1 MLELQNVSASYGE
14 VLAVDDVSITVD
26 RGEWVSL
33 IGPNGAGKTSV
44 LKTILGLLDHEGDI
58 AVNGSNLSG
67 QAPWARQSRGIGY
80 VPEGRRLFPDMTVEE
95 NLRVGG
101 YRLSDKEWR
110 QDLDEVYTLFPR
122 VQERR
127 RQLARTLSGGEQ
139 QLVALGRALMSRP
152 RLLLVDEASLG
163 LMPINVNIVFNALSG
178 LHDEG
183 LAILLVEQNARKALK
198 YVDRAYVMETG
209 KIMLSGAA
217 DEVAD
222 NPQII
227 ESYLG

>member
-14 VLAVDDVSITVD
+14 VLAIDDVSITVD

-58 AVNGSNLSG
+58 AVNGSDLSG

-110 QDLDEVYTLFPR
+110 QGLDEVYTLFPR

-163 LMPINVNIVFNALSG
+163 LMPINVNIVFNALSD

>member
-14 VLAVDDVSITVD
+14 VLAVDDVSLTVGH
-26 RGEWVSL
+26 GEWVSL

-44 LKTILGLLDHEGDI
+44 LKTILGLLSHSGHI
-58 AVNGSNLSG
+58 AVDGSDLSG
-67 QAPWARQSRGIGY
+67 QEPWARQKKGIGY

-95 NLRVGG
+95 NLHVGG
-101 YRLSDKEWR
+101 YRLPDAQRRKE
-110 QDLDEVYTLFPR
+110 LEELYALFPR

-139 QLVALGRALMSRP
+139 QMVALGRALMSRP

-163 LMPINVNIVFNALSG
+163 LMPINVNIVFKALSR
-178 LHDEG
+178 LHAEG

-198 YVDRAYVMETG
+198 YVNRAYVMETG
-209 KIMLSGAA
+209 KITLHGPA

>member
-14 VLAVDDVSITVD
+14 VLAIDDVSITVD

-58 AVNGSNLSG
+58 AVNGSDLSG

-110 QDLDEVYTLFPR
+110 QGLDEVYTLFPR